1 LAGRIRAGLSPKEGR
16 KFGLLVGGAFLVF
29 GALFLWRGRVL
40 PMQIM
45 SAIGAP
51 LLLAGLI
58 IPGRLGPVYNAW
70 MGLALAISKVT
81 TPIFMGIV
89 YFIILAPLG
98 LARRLFGW
106 NSLRHKAPEGSF
118 WQDRKG
124 HRTGGLT
131 RQF

>member
-1 LAGRIRAGLSPKEGR
+1 
-16 KFGLLVGGAFLVF
+16 
-29 GALFLWRGRVL
+29 
-40 PMQIM
+40 MQIM

-51 LLLAGLI
+51 LLLAGLV

-89 YFIILAPLG
+89 YFIIMAPLG
-98 LARRLFGW
+98 MVRRLFGW
-106 NSLRHKAPEGSF
+106 NSLRHKAEDGTY
-118 WQDRKG
+118 WKDREG